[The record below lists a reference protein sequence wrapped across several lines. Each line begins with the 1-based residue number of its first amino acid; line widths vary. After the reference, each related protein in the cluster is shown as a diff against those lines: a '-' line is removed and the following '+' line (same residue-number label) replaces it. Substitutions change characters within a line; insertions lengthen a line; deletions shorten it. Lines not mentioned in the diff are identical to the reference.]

1 MNGKKYRLQTVL
13 DIRGRARE
21 EAAKN
26 VALRLEQLAKT
37 EAELKRR
44 QKLLQNCYERQ
55 SAAQK
60 AMQEDLIQGT
70 QTQHI
75 LGHKIFLND
84 LKNLENEILGAIEE
98 QKKTVA
104 KAERE
109 VESAREKLL
118 ESAKDLKVIEVH
130 RENWSNTEKIA
141 AERRTQKISDEIGS
155 IIYNRREKK

>member
-26 VALRLEQLAKT
+26 VALRMEHLAKT

-44 QKLLQNCYERQ
+44 QKTLQNCYERQ

-70 QTQHI
+70 QTQNV
-75 LGHKIFLND
+75 LGHKTFLND
-84 LKNLENEILGAIEE
+84 LKSLEKEILESIEE

-109 VESAREKLL
+109 VEWAREKLL
-118 ESAKDLKVIEVH
+118 ESAKDLKVIEIH
-130 RENWSNTEKIA
+130 KENWSNTEKVV
-141 AERRTQKISDEIGS
+141 AERKTQKISDEIGS
-155 IIYNRREKK
+155 IIYNRRDKK